1 MTAPVVALL
10 AELGHAHDFTD
21 APCVGRWRWFDP
33 PGEREP
39 AASVQSRHE
48 AAAHLC
54 GTCPLPTFA
63 RCAALSRTL
72 PKPGGTA
79 CGPGAATTFPPRKAT
94 HDRDPPQPGTPHTLR
109 APPLPVPVP

>member
-1 MTAPVVALL
+1 MTATVPDLL
-10 AELGHAHDFTD
+10 AELGPATDFAD
-21 APCVGRWRWFDP
+21 APCIGRWRWFDP

-48 AAAHLC
+48 AAVHLC

-72 PKPGGTA
+72 PKAGRHGVWAGRSYDLP
-79 CGPGAATTFPPRKAT
+79 ATKGNPS
-94 HDRDPPQPGTPHTLR
+94 
-109 APPLPVPVP
+109 

>member
-10 AELGHAHDFTD
+10 AELGHAHDFTG
-21 APCVGRWRWFDP
+21 AACVSRWEWFDP
-33 PGEREP
+33 PGDHEP

-54 GTCPLPTFA
+54 GTCPLTTFA

-72 PKPGGTA
+72 PKAGRHGVWAGRSYDLTA
-79 CGPGAATTFPPRKAT
+79 TKGNPP
-94 HDRDPPQPGTPHTLR
+94 
-109 APPLPVPVP
+109 